1 VHHRP
6 ARKQRPLESRLIPN
20 EPDLFGF
27 EFDLIPD
34 CFYIEIR
41 VREFIFAFILLVL
54 SPVFCPAAILKITV
68 DAAIHP
74 VTSEYIREAI
84 DRADKEDA
92 SLLLM
97 TLNTPGGLDSSMREI
112 IEKILSAKTPVA
124 AFVSPSGGRSASAG
138 FFIGIA
144 CDLFIMAPGTN
155 TGAAHPVGVSLPGQ
169 SMDETMKDK
178 VTNDAASY
186 IKTLAEKRGRNI
198 KMAEDAVR
206 TSLSY
211 TEKEALQGGLIDFV
225 AKNEQEII
233 DAFDQ
238 KTIRRFNGDTV
249 VLRLKQ
255 EPVINVDMSARQ
267 KFLLAISNPNIAYL
281 LLMIGLLGLY
291 FEFATPGAVFP
302 GVIGGISL
310 LLAIFSFQILPI
322 NYVGL
327 ILILL
332 AITMFI
338 LEVKVHSF
346 GALSLGGITAM
357 VIGSM
362 MLIKAPIPEL
372 RPSLR
377 FIIPIAVGISLI
389 LIFLVYLVIRAQAR
403 RTLTGKEGMI
413 GEIGTARTDLA
424 PEGKVFVHGEIWEAE
439 AVEPV
444 GAGEKVKI
452 IEVLETLKIRV
463 KKA

>member
-1 VHHRP
+1 M
-6 ARKQRPLESRLIPN
+6 
-20 EPDLFGF
+20 
-27 EFDLIPD
+27 
-34 CFYIEIR
+34 
-41 VREFIFAFILLVL
+41 RENIFAFIFLVL
-54 SPVFCPAAILKITV
+54 FPAFSPAAILKITV

-74 VTSEYIREAI
+74 VTSEYIRDAI
-84 DRADKEDA
+84 DRADKENA
-92 SLLLM
+92 SLLIM

-112 IEKILSAKTPVA
+112 IEKILSAKTPIA

-155 TGAAHPVGVSLPGQ
+155 TGAAHPVGVSITGQ
-169 SMDETMKDK
+169 SMDKTMEDK
-178 VTNDAASY
+178 VTHDAASY
-186 IKTLAEKRGRNI
+186 IKTLAEKRGRNV

-206 TSLSY
+206 KSLSY
-211 TEKEALQGGLIDFV
+211 TEKEALQGGLIDFI
-225 AKNEQEII
+225 AKNEQNII

-238 KTIRRFNGDTV
+238 KAIRRFHGDTV

-255 EPVINVDMSARQ
+255 EPVINVDMTARQ
-267 KFLLAISNPNIAYL
+267 KFLLTISNPNLAYI

-291 FEFATPGAVFP
+291 FEFANPGAILP
-302 GVIGGISL
+302 GVLGGISL

-332 AITMFI
+332 AMAMFI

-346 GALSLGGITAM
+346 GAFSIGGIIAM

-377 FIIPIAVGISLI
+377 VIIPIALGISLI

-403 RTLTGKEGMI
+403 PSLTGKEGMV
-413 GEIGTARTDLA
+413 GEIGTARTDLTS
-424 PEGKVFVHGEIWEAE
+424 EGKVFVHGELWEAE

-444 GAGEKVKI
+444 SAGEKVRI
-452 IEVLETLKIRV
+452 VEVLGTLKIRV

>member
-1 VHHRP
+1 MRG
-6 ARKQRPLESRLIPN
+6 R
-20 EPDLFGF
+20 
-27 EFDLIPD
+27 
-34 CFYIEIR
+34 
-41 VREFIFAFILLVL
+41 IFAFVFLVL
-54 SPVFCPAAILKITV
+54 IPAISPAAILKITV
-68 DAAIHP
+68 DAPIHP
-74 VTSEYIREAI
+74 VTSEYIRNAI
-84 DRADKEDA
+84 DRADQENA
-92 SLLLM
+92 GLLIM

-112 IEKILSAKTPVA
+112 IEKILSAKTPIA

-155 TGAAHPVGVSLPGQ
+155 TGAAHPVGVSITGQ
-169 SMDETMKDK
+169 SMDKTMEDK

-186 IKTLAEKRGRNI
+186 IKTLAEKRGRNV

-206 TSLSY
+206 KSLSY
-211 TEKEALQGGLIDFV
+211 TEKEALQGGLIDFI
-225 AKNEQEII
+225 AKNEQDII

-238 KTIRRFNGDTV
+238 KAIRRFNDDTI

-255 EPVINVDMSARQ
+255 EPVINVSMSARQ
-267 KFLLAISNPNIAYL
+267 KFLLTISNPNLAYI

-291 FEFATPGAVFP
+291 FEFANPGAILP
-302 GVIGGISL
+302 GVLGGISL
-310 LLAIFSFQILPI
+310 LLAIFSFQILPV

-327 ILILL
+327 ILIIL
-332 AITMFI
+332 AIAMFI

-346 GALSLGGITAM
+346 GALSFGGIIAM

-377 FIIPIAVGISLI
+377 IIVPVALGISLI
-389 LIFLVYLVIRAQAR
+389 LIFLVYLVVRAQAR
-403 RTLTGKEGMI
+403 RPLTGKEGMV
-413 GEIGTARTDLA
+413 GEIGTARTDIA
-424 PEGKVFVHGEIWEAE
+424 PEGKVFVHGELWEAE

-444 GAGEKVKI
+444 GAGEKVRI
-452 IEVLETLKIRV
+452 VEVLGTLKIRV
-463 KKA
+463 KKT